1 MTMKLLM
8 MLSLWLWAPTIS
20 CTLSLSRPQVFVS
33 AFSSLPRSVSSTR
46 RDTFVPSRT
55 TVDDTSTADTI
66 TTDDALPILLDDDD
80 GRSSSCWATYA
91 LLFSSLSDGILPND
105 DAKSFLRYSLVNSL
119 LREHIVHKEGLLES
133 SVKFSPCNGPNT
145 DTLRKMERFDLL
157 LERGRELFPSDVTAA
172 SYDNESIDA
181 WSDETLGQLQSDRMN
196 ELHLRVL
203 YIPTAMYALN
213 PQSTN
218 TPGKQRQRARADG
231 KQRRDQ
237 LLNLLKDLFPQQ
249 VNLLAVTLDL
259 DDGSL
264 KQPYGSENK
273 SLFPENDIASF
284 STWHPHLI
292 YVEGGNTFWLQHCID
307 KGGYAKLIK
316 GACTGNGSAVYCGK
330 SAGAIVA
337 GKCVA
342 TATWKEWDDPS
353 IVPEKQIYSDW
364 LQCQG
369 MEFVG
374 QHSFFPHMSDAWS
387 ETVRERVERHNL
399 VGSNSVYCLH
409 EQDACCV
416 MGERKLAF
424 LTLGPEAFTSS

>member
-145 DTLRKMERFDLL
+145 DTLRNMERFDLL

-181 WSDETLGQLQSDRMN
+181 WSDETFGQLQSDRMN

-218 TPGKQRQRARADG
+218 TPGSNVSV
-231 KQRRDQ
+231 
-237 LLNLLKDLFPQQ
+237 LELM
-249 VNLLAVTLDL
+249 
-259 DDGSL
+259 
-264 KQPYGSENK
+264 ENN
-273 SLFPENDIASF
+273 EEIN
-284 STWHPHLI
+284 
-292 YVEGGNTFWLQHCID
+292 C
-307 KGGYAKLIK
+307 
-316 GACTGNGSAVYCGK
+316 
-330 SAGAIVA
+330 
-337 GKCVA
+337 
-342 TATWKEWDDPS
+342 
-353 IVPEKQIYSDW
+353 
-364 LQCQG
+364 
-369 MEFVG
+369 
-374 QHSFFPHMSDAWS
+374 
-387 ETVRERVERHNL
+387 
-399 VGSNSVYCLH
+399 
-409 EQDACCV
+409 
-416 MGERKLAF
+416 
-424 LTLGPEAFTSS
+424 